1 MVSEELKSIKRRT
14 VYVYLPSEEM
24 VQKWK
29 SLASDAKTSLSKF
42 VIEHV
47 EGGVAQEDD
56 GFVPRLEL
64 LKKVS
69 TLEEENEQL
78 RQDKQ
83 RLGIVVDKLQE
94 DLQVYRMQPFMD
106 ERFEG
111 VRKYEQDL
119 VDVLKRKGFVKVD
132 ELWRTMDINP
142 RDTVAVKAVTR
153 QLENLE
159 EYGLIQRTYEGWRW
173 KG

>member
-1 MVSEELKSIKRRT
+1 

-94 DLQVYRMQPFMD
+94 DLQVYRLQPFMN

-142 RDTVAVKAVTR
+142 RDTVA
-153 QLENLE
+153 ES
-159 EYGLIQRTYEGWRW
+159 
-173 KG
+173 